1 MPPAMLNAMVGV
13 MAFIGVRLSDQ
24 LAARF
29 EAVAVSRGGKSKVL
43 RALMESAVQG
53 SVALPDGEAEV
64 PSGRSTKITLRLKDA
79 DLVPLD
85 AACADT
91 GLRRT
96 EWLVALARRRLHGT
110 PQFDRAAA
118 EGLLEARR
126 ELRRLSV
133 NLRELAEPGRAGE
146 GASAEALEALRRE
159 VRAQLERVRA
169 AIAGNLAY
177 WDTA

>member
-1 MPPAMLNAMVGV
+1 
-13 MAFIGVRLSDQ
+13 MASFSVRVPDR
-24 LAARF
+24 LASQF
-29 EAVAVSRGGKSKVL
+29 EAVAAARGGKSRVL
-43 RALMESAVQG
+43 RVLMEGAVQG
-53 SVALPDGEAEV
+53 SAAVSEGVSESPA
-64 PSGRSTKITLRLKDA
+64 GRSTKITLRLKDA
-79 DLVPLD
+79 DLVRLD
-85 AACADT
+85 AACVET

-133 NLRELAEPGRAGE
+133 NLRELVEAGRAGE
-146 GASAEALEALRRE
+146 GASAEALEALRLE

-177 WDTA
+177 WDAA

>member
-1 MPPAMLNAMVGV
+1 MLNAMVEV
-13 MAFIGVRLSDQ
+13 VAFIGVRLSDQ

-29 EAVAVSRGGKSKVL
+29 EAVAASRGGKSKVL

-53 SVALPDGEAEV
+53 SAALLAGEPGSPA
-64 PSGRSTKITLRLKDA
+64 GRSTKVTLRLKDT

-85 AACADT
+85 AACTDT

-96 EWLVALARRRLHGT
+96 EWLVALARRRLLGT

-133 NLRELAEPGRAGE
+133 NLRELAEPGRTGE
-146 GASAEALEALRRE
+146 GASPEAIETLRLE
-159 VRAQLERVRA
+159 VRAHLERLRQ

-177 WDTA
+177 WDAE